1 MKRRALIITA
11 IVLAGAASA
20 IYVVRRPAP
29 DDHLVR
35 ISGNIEIDD
44 VEVSFKLPGRVVQ
57 REVTEGQ
64 RIEAG
69 QVVARLDDAE
79 LAREVEIRRA
89 ELGAARAVLTEL
101 ERGYRREEIDQAG
114 ASLARARAEAH
125 RTSSEHARQTALF
138 ERDVI
143 SEREYEAAVASYRM
157 AVAQAD
163 EAEHRFSL
171 LQRGPRQEQID
182 QARERVNQ
190 AAEGLALAETRLSFA
205 TLVSPL
211 SGWVLTENVE
221 AGEQV
226 AAGTPVVTVGDLDH
240 VWLRGYVDET
250 DLGHVKL
257 GQRVRVTT
265 DTTGGKAYPGTVAF
279 VASEAEF
286 TPKSVQTEKERV
298 KLVYRVKVD
307 VSNPAGEL
315 KPGMPADA
323 EIVLDDAEV
332 SGR

>member
-1 MKRRALIITA
+1 MKRRGFIIA
-11 IVLAGAASA
+11 GLVVAGAALT
-20 IYVVRRPAP
+20 IYLVSRPTP
-29 DDHLVR
+29 DDQVVR

-44 VEVSFKLPGRVVQ
+44 VEVSFKLPGRVVR
-57 REVTEGQ
+57 REVAEGQ

-69 QVVARLDDAE
+69 QLVARLDDAE

-89 ELGAARAVLTEL
+89 ELGAAQAVLAEL
-101 ERGYRREEIDQAG
+101 ESGYRREEIDQAG

-125 RTSSEHARQTALF
+125 RTASEHVRQTALF

-143 SEREYEAAVASYRM
+143 SAREYEAAEASHRM
-157 AVAQAD
+157 ALAQAD
-163 EAEHRFSL
+163 EAEHRL
-171 LQRGPRQEQID
+171 TQLRRGPRKEQID
-182 QARERVNQ
+182 QARERVKQ
-190 AAEGLALAETRLSFA
+190 AAEALALTETRLSYA

-211 SGWVLTENVE
+211 SGWVLTEHVE

-226 AAGTPVVTVGDLDH
+226 AAGTPVITVGDLDH

-265 DTTGGKAYPGTVAF
+265 DTTPGKSYSGMVAF

-307 VSNPAGEL
+307 VPNPAGEL

-323 EIVLDDAEV
+323 EIVLDGAEV
-332 SGR
+332 SAP